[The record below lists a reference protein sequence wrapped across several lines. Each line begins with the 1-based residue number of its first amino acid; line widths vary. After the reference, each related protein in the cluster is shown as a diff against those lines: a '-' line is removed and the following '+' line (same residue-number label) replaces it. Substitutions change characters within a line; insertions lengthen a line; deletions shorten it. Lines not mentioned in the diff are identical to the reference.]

1 MSKKTLVTF
10 DFRLLFRE
18 ETPPFGEDNYRDAEQ
33 VFAKFPQFSS
43 AHTSLSV
50 TAFSKFRAA
59 RALSSQKY
67 CELGQIKIPS
77 KTQTP

>member
-59 RALSSQKY
+59 RHLAHKNTANLAK
-67 CELGQIKIPS
+67 
-77 KTQTP
+77 